1 MDPQENMN
9 NPQMNNQQAG
19 GQPMGGQQFGGQPMN
34 GQQFGGQPMGGQQFG
49 GQPMNGQQY
58 GQPMGGPQYGQ
69 PMGGQQYGQPMGGPQ
84 YGQPMGGPQYGQP
97 MGGQQYR
104 PQPNPVVTNCIQG
117 FLGLL
122 TSPADAIRNLMS
134 SANIATGSIFI
145 GLHAIVSFLFV
156 LISLAVI
163 GGKNLANPI
172 FYALIMVI
180 VLEFAVAG
188 VATLLIGIIFRGGVN
203 FNQAI
208 TATGIAAA
216 YGAVAV
222 AASCI
227 ISLLAALTEVR
238 AIGSFTDILYR
249 SIMFVGIM
257 LAIKAVMDVANLN
270 PNQKIIAAA
279 ATVLVCL
286 IVCVFL
292 DFLGGKIANGTTLSN
307 IQSVI
312 GNADQYHAW
321 YN

>member
-9 NPQMNNQQAG
+9 NPQMNNQQFG
-19 GQPMGGQQFGGQPMN
+19 GQPMNGQQYGQPMN
-34 GQQFGGQPMGGQQFG
+34 GQQFGGQPMGG
-49 GQPMNGQQY
+49 PQY

-188 VATLLIGIIFRGGVN
+188 VATLLIGIVFRGGVN

-208 TATGIAAA
+208 TATGIVAA

-238 AIGSFTDILYR
+238 AIGSFADILYR

-292 DFLGGKIANGTTLSN
+292 DFLGGKIADGTTISN

-312 GNADQYHAW
+312 GSADWYHSL
-321 YN
+321 YK

>member
-1 MDPQENMN
+1 MDPQGNMN
-9 NPQMNNQQAG
+9 NPQMNNQQFG
-19 GQPMGGQQFGGQPMN
+19 GQPMNGQQYRQPMN
-34 GQQFGGQPMGGQQFG
+34 GQQFGGQPMG
-49 GQPMNGQQY
+49 GQQY

-163 GGKNLANPI
+163 GAKHLANPI

-188 VATLLIGIIFRGGVN
+188 VATLLS
-203 FNQAI
+203 A
-208 TATGIAAA
+208 
-216 YGAVAV
+216 
-222 AASCI
+222 
-227 ISLLAALTEVR
+227 
-238 AIGSFTDILYR
+238 
-249 SIMFVGIM
+249 
-257 LAIKAVMDVANLN
+257 
-270 PNQKIIAAA
+270 
-279 ATVLVCL
+279 
-286 IVCVFL
+286 
-292 DFLGGKIANGTTLSN
+292 
-307 IQSVI
+307 
-312 GNADQYHAW
+312 
-321 YN
+321 

>member
-1 MDPQENMN
+1 MDPQGNMN
-9 NPQMNNQQAG
+9 NPQMNNQQFG
-19 GQPMGGQQFGGQPMN
+19 GQPMNGQQYGQPMGGQQFGGQPM
-34 GQQFGGQPMGGQQFG
+34 G
-49 GQPMNGQQY
+49 GQQY

-188 VATLLIGIIFRGGVN
+188 VATLLIGIVFRGGVN

-238 AIGSFTDILYR
+238 AIGSFADILYR

-292 DFLGGKIANGTTLSN
+292 DFLGGKIADGTTISN

-312 GNADQYHAW
+312 GSADWYHSL
-321 YN
+321 YK

>member
-1 MDPQENMN
+1 MDPQGNMN
-9 NPQMNNQQAG
+9 NPQMNNQQVG
-19 GQPMGGQQFGGQPMN
+19 GQPMGGPH
-34 GQQFGGQPMGGQQFG
+34 
-49 GQPMNGQQY
+49 
-58 GQPMGGPQYGQ
+58 
-69 PMGGQQYGQPMGGPQ
+69 
-84 YGQPMGGPQYGQP
+84 GQPMGGPQYGQP

-104 PQPNPVVTNCIQG
+104 PQPNPIVTNCIQG

-163 GGKNLANPI
+163 GVKHLANPI

-188 VATLLIGIIFRGGVN
+188 VATLLIGIVFRGGVN
-203 FNQAI
+203 FNQTI

-238 AIGSFTDILYR
+238 AIGSFADILYR

-292 DFLGGKIANGTTLSN
+292 DFLGGKIADGTTLSY
-307 IQSVI
+307 IQGVI
-312 GNADQYHAW
+312 GSADVVHAGDYSSLW
-321 YN
+321 KYLLY

>member
-1 MDPQENMN
+1 MDPQGNMN
-9 NPQMNNQQAG
+9 NPQMNNQQFG
-19 GQPMGGQQFGGQPMN
+19 GQPMNGQQYGQPMN
-34 GQQFGGQPMGGQQFG
+34 GQQFGGQPMG
-49 GQPMNGQQY
+49 GQQY

-163 GGKNLANPI
+163 GAKHLANPI

-208 TATGIAAA
+208 TATGIAAV

-238 AIGSFTDILYR
+238 AIGSFADILYR

-292 DFLGGKIANGTTLSN
+292 DFLGGKIADGTTISN

-312 GNADQYHAW
+312 GSADWYHSL
-321 YN
+321 YK

>member
-9 NPQMNNQQAG
+9 NPQMNNQQFG
-19 GQPMGGQQFGGQPMN
+19 GQPMNGQQYGQPMN
-34 GQQFGGQPMGGQQFG
+34 GQQFGGQPMG
-49 GQPMNGQQY
+49 GQQY

-163 GGKNLANPI
+163 GGKNLANSI

-188 VATLLIGIIFRGGVN
+188 VATLLIGIVFRGGVN

-238 AIGSFTDILYR
+238 AIGSFADILYR

-292 DFLGGKIANGTTLSN
+292 DFLGGKIANGTTISN

-312 GNADQYHAW
+312 GSADWYHSL
-321 YN
+321 YK

>member
-9 NPQMNNQQAG
+9 NPQMNNQQFG
-19 GQPMGGQQFGGQPMN
+19 GQPMNGQQYGQPMN
-34 GQQFGGQPMGGQQFG
+34 GQQFGGQPMGG
-49 GQPMNGQQY
+49 PQY

-122 TSPADAIRNLMS
+122 TSPVDAIRNLMS

-188 VATLLIGIIFRGGVN
+188 VATLLIGIVFRGGVN

-238 AIGSFTDILYR
+238 AIGSFADILYR

-292 DFLGGKIANGTTLSN
+292 DFLGGKIADGTTISN

-312 GNADQYHAW
+312 GSADWYHSL
-321 YN
+321 YK

>member
-1 MDPQENMN
+1 MDPQGNMN
-9 NPQMNNQQAG
+9 NPQMNNPQVGGQPMGGQQYG
-19 GQPMGGQQFGGQPMN
+19 QPMGGQQYGQPMGGQQFG
-34 GQQFGGQPMGGQQFG
+34 
-49 GQPMNGQQY
+49 

-69 PMGGQQYGQPMGGPQ
+69 PMGGQQYGQPMGGQ
-84 YGQPMGGPQYGQP
+84 QFGGQPMGGPQYGQP

-104 PQPNPVVTNCIQG
+104 SQPNPVVTNCIQG

-163 GGKNLANPI
+163 GAKHLANPI

-208 TATGIAAA
+208 TATGIAAV

-238 AIGSFTDILYR
+238 AIGSFADILYR

-257 LAIKAVMDVANLN
+257 LAIKAVMDVTNLN

-292 DFLGGKIANGTTLSN
+292 DFLGGKIADGTTISN

-312 GNADQYHAW
+312 GSADQYHAW
-321 YN
+321 YK

>member
-1 MDPQENMN
+1 MDPQGNMN
-9 NPQMNNQQAG
+9 NPQMNN
-19 GQPMGGQQFGGQPMN
+19 
-34 GQQFGGQPMGGQQFG
+34 QQFG

-58 GQPMGGPQYGQ
+58 GQPMNGQQFGGQ

-238 AIGSFTDILYR
+238 AIGSFADILYR

-292 DFLGGKIANGTTLSN
+292 DFLGGKIADGTTISN

-312 GNADQYHAW
+312 GSADWYHSL
-321 YN
+321 YK

>member
-9 NPQMNNQQAG
+9 NPQMNNQQFG
-19 GQPMGGQQFGGQPMN
+19 GQPMNGQQYGQPMN
-34 GQQFGGQPMGGQQFG
+34 GQQFGGQPMG
-49 GQPMNGQQY
+49 GQQY

-172 FYALIMVI
+172 FYVLIMVI

-188 VATLLIGIIFRGGVN
+188 VATLLIGIVFRGGVN

-238 AIGSFTDILYR
+238 AIGSFADILYR

-292 DFLGGKIANGTTLSN
+292 DFLGGKIADGTTISN

-312 GNADQYHAW
+312 GSADWYHSL
-321 YN
+321 YK

>member
-1 MDPQENMN
+1 MDPQGNMN
-9 NPQMNNQQAG
+9 NPQMNN
-19 GQPMGGQQFGGQPMN
+19 
-34 GQQFGGQPMGGQQFG
+34 QQFG

-58 GQPMGGPQYGQ
+58 GQPMNGQQSGGQPIGAQQYGQPTGGPQYGQ
-69 PMGGQQYGQPMGGPQ
+69 PMGGQ
-84 YGQPMGGPQYGQP
+84 QYGQP

-145 GLHAIVSFLFV
+145 GIHAIVSFLFV
-156 LISLAVI
+156 LISLAGI

-188 VATLLIGIIFRGGVN
+188 VATLLIGIVFRGGVN

-238 AIGSFTDILYR
+238 AIGSFADILYR
-249 SIMFVGIM
+249 SIMCVGIM

-292 DFLGGKIANGTTLSN
+292 DFLGGKIADGTTISN

-312 GNADQYHAW
+312 GSADWYHSL
-321 YN
+321 YK

>member
-9 NPQMNNQQAG
+9 NPQMNNQQFG
-19 GQPMGGQQFGGQPMN
+19 GQPMNGQQYGQPMN
-34 GQQFGGQPMGGQQFG
+34 GQQFGGQPMGG
-49 GQPMNGQQY
+49 PQY

-84 YGQPMGGPQYGQP
+84 YGQPMGGPRYGQP

-188 VATLLIGIIFRGGVN
+188 VATLLIGIVFRGGVN

-238 AIGSFTDILYR
+238 AIGSFADILYR

-292 DFLGGKIANGTTLSN
+292 DFLGGKIADGTTISN

-312 GNADQYHAW
+312 GSADWYHSL
-321 YN
+321 YK

>member
-9 NPQMNNQQAG
+9 NPQMNNQQ
-19 GQPMGGQQFGGQPMN
+19 
-34 GQQFGGQPMGGQQFG
+34 FG

-58 GQPMGGPQYGQ
+58 GQPMNGQQFGGQPMGGPQYGQ

-84 YGQPMGGPQYGQP
+84 YGQPMGGQQYGQP

-163 GGKNLANPI
+163 GGKNLANHI

-188 VATLLIGIIFRGGVN
+188 VATLLIGIVFRGGVN

-238 AIGSFTDILYR
+238 AIGSFADILYR

-292 DFLGGKIANGTTLSN
+292 DFLGGKIADGTTISN

-312 GNADQYHAW
+312 GSADWYHSL
-321 YN
+321 YK

>member
-9 NPQMNNQQAG
+9 NPQMNN
-19 GQPMGGQQFGGQPMN
+19 
-34 GQQFGGQPMGGQQFG
+34 QQFG

-58 GQPMGGPQYGQ
+58 GQPMNGQQFGGQPMGGPQYGQ
-69 PMGGQQYGQPMGGPQ
+69 PMGGPQYGQPIGGQQYGQPMGGPQ

-188 VATLLIGIIFRGGVN
+188 VATLLIGIVFRGGVN

-238 AIGSFTDILYR
+238 AIGSFADILYR

-292 DFLGGKIANGTTLSN
+292 DFLGGKIADGTTISN

-312 GNADQYHAW
+312 GSADWYHSL
-321 YN
+321 YK

>member
-9 NPQMNNQQAG
+9 NPQMNNQQFG
-19 GQPMGGQQFGGQPMN
+19 GQPMNGQQYGQPMN
-34 GQQFGGQPMGGQQFG
+34 GQQFGGQPMG
-49 GQPMNGQQY
+49 GQQY

-122 TSPADAIRNLMS
+122 TSPADAIRYLMS

-188 VATLLIGIIFRGGVN
+188 VATLLIGIVFRGGVN

-238 AIGSFTDILYR
+238 AIGSFADILYR

-292 DFLGGKIANGTTLSN
+292 DFLGGKIADGTTISN

-312 GNADQYHAW
+312 GSADWYHSL
-321 YN
+321 YK

>member
-1 MDPQENMN
+1 MDPQGNMN
-9 NPQMNNQQAG
+9 NPQMNNQQVG
-19 GQPMGGQQFGGQPMN
+19 GQPMGGQQYGQPMGGQQFGGQPM
-34 GQQFGGQPMGGQQFG
+34 GGP
-49 GQPMNGQQY
+49 QY

-188 VATLLIGIIFRGGVN
+188 VATLLIGIVFRGGVN

-238 AIGSFTDILYR
+238 AIGSFADILYR

-292 DFLGGKIANGTTLSN
+292 DFLGGKIADGTTISN

-312 GNADQYHAW
+312 GSADWYHSL
-321 YN
+321 YK

>member
-1 MDPQENMN
+1 MDPQGNMN
-9 NPQMNNQQAG
+9 NPQMNNQQFG
-19 GQPMGGQQFGGQPMN
+19 GQPMNGQQYGQPMN
-34 GQQFGGQPMGGQQFG
+34 GQQFGGQPMGGQQ
-49 GQPMNGQQY
+49 Y
-58 GQPMGGPQYGQ
+58 GQPMGGPQNGQ

-188 VATLLIGIIFRGGVN
+188 VATLLIGIVFRGGVN

-238 AIGSFTDILYR
+238 AIGSFADILYR

-292 DFLGGKIANGTTLSN
+292 DFLGGKIADGTTISN

-312 GNADQYHAW
+312 GSADWYHSL
-321 YN
+321 YK

>member
-9 NPQMNNQQAG
+9 NPQMNNQQFG
-19 GQPMGGQQFGGQPMN
+19 GQPMNGQQYGQPMGGQQFGGQPM
-34 GQQFGGQPMGGQQFG
+34 G
-49 GQPMNGQQY
+49 GQQY

-188 VATLLIGIIFRGGVN
+188 VATLLIGIVFRGGVN

-238 AIGSFTDILYR
+238 AIGSFADILYR

-292 DFLGGKIANGTTLSN
+292 DFLGGKIADGTTISN

-312 GNADQYHAW
+312 GSADWYHSL
-321 YN
+321 YK

>member
-1 MDPQENMN
+1 MDPQGNMN
-9 NPQMNNQQAG
+9 NPQMNNPQVGGQPMGGQQY
-19 GQPMGGQQFGGQPMN
+19 GQPMGGQQFGGQPM
-34 GQQFGGQPMGGQQFG
+34 GGP
-49 GQPMNGQQY
+49 QY

-188 VATLLIGIIFRGGVN
+188 VATLLIGIVFRGGVN

-238 AIGSFTDILYR
+238 AIGSFADILYR

-257 LAIKAVMDVANLN
+257 LAIKAVMDVTNLN

-292 DFLGGKIANGTTLSN
+292 DFLGGKIADGTTISN

-312 GNADQYHAW
+312 GSADWYHSL
-321 YN
+321 YK

>member
-9 NPQMNNQQAG
+9 NPQMNNQQFG
-19 GQPMGGQQFGGQPMN
+19 GQPMNGQQYGQPMN
-34 GQQFGGQPMGGQQFG
+34 GQQFGGQPMGGPQY
-49 GQPMNGQQY
+49 GQPMGGPQYGQPMGGPQY

-69 PMGGQQYGQPMGGPQ
+69 PMGGQ
-84 YGQPMGGPQYGQP
+84 QYGQP

-188 VATLLIGIIFRGGVN
+188 VATLLIGIVFRGGVN

-238 AIGSFTDILYR
+238 AIGSFADILYR

-292 DFLGGKIANGTTLSN
+292 DFLGGKIADGTTISN

-312 GNADQYHAW
+312 GSADWYHSL
-321 YN
+321 YK

>member
-9 NPQMNNQQAG
+9 NPQMNNQQFG
-19 GQPMGGQQFGGQPMN
+19 GQPMNGQQYGQPMN
-34 GQQFGGQPMGGQQFG
+34 GQQFGGQPMG
-49 GQPMNGQQY
+49 GQQY

-188 VATLLIGIIFRGGVN
+188 VATLLIGIVFRGGVN

-238 AIGSFTDILYR
+238 AIGSFADILYR

-292 DFLGGKIANGTTLSN
+292 DFLGGKIADGTTISN

-312 GNADQYHAW
+312 GSADWYHSL
-321 YN
+321 YK

>member
-9 NPQMNNQQAG
+9 NPQMNNQQ
-19 GQPMGGQQFGGQPMN
+19 
-34 GQQFGGQPMGGQQFG
+34 FG

-58 GQPMGGPQYGQ
+58 GQPMNGQQFGGQPMGGPQYGQ

-84 YGQPMGGPQYGQP
+84 YGQPMGGPQYGQPMGGQQYGQP

-188 VATLLIGIIFRGGVN
+188 VATLLIGIVFRGGVN

-238 AIGSFTDILYR
+238 AIGSFADILYR

-292 DFLGGKIANGTTLSN
+292 DFLGGKIADGTTISN

-312 GNADQYHAW
+312 GSADWYHSL
-321 YN
+321 YK

>member
-9 NPQMNNQQAG
+9 NPQMNN
-19 GQPMGGQQFGGQPMN
+19 
-34 GQQFGGQPMGGQQFG
+34 QQFG

-58 GQPMGGPQYGQ
+58 GQPMNGQQFGGQ

-84 YGQPMGGPQYGQP
+84 YGQPMGGPQYGQPMGGQQYGQP

-188 VATLLIGIIFRGGVN
+188 VATLLIGIVFRGGVN

-238 AIGSFTDILYR
+238 AIGSFADILYR

-292 DFLGGKIANGTTLSN
+292 DFLGGKIADGTTISN

-312 GNADQYHAW
+312 GSADWYHSL
-321 YN
+321 YK

>member
-9 NPQMNNQQAG
+9 NPQMNNQQFG
-19 GQPMGGQQFGGQPMN
+19 GQPMNGQQYGQPMN
-34 GQQFGGQPMGGQQFG
+34 GQQFGGQPMGG
-49 GQPMNGQQY
+49 PQY

-188 VATLLIGIIFRGGVN
+188 VATLLIGIVFRGGVN

-238 AIGSFTDILYR
+238 AIGSFADIIYR

-292 DFLGGKIANGTTLSN
+292 DFLGGKIADGTTISN

-312 GNADQYHAW
+312 GSADWYHSL
-321 YN
+321 YK

>member
-1 MDPQENMN
+1 MDPQGNMN
-9 NPQMNNQQAG
+9 NPQMNNQQFG
-19 GQPMGGQQFGGQPMN
+19 GQPMNGQQYGQPMN
-34 GQQFGGQPMGGQQFG
+34 GQQFGGQPMGG
-49 GQPMNGQQY
+49 PQY

-104 PQPNPVVTNCIQG
+104 QQPNPVVTNCIQG
-117 FLGLL
+117 FSGLL

-188 VATLLIGIIFRGGVN
+188 VATLLIGIVFRGGVN

-238 AIGSFTDILYR
+238 AIGSFADILYR

-292 DFLGGKIANGTTLSN
+292 DFLGGKIADGTTISN

-312 GNADQYHAW
+312 GSADWYHSL
-321 YN
+321 YK

>member
-9 NPQMNNQQAG
+9 NPQMNNQQFG
-19 GQPMGGQQFGGQPMN
+19 GQPMNGQQYGQPMN
-34 GQQFGGQPMGGQQFG
+34 GQQFGGQPMGG
-49 GQPMNGQQY
+49 PQY

-188 VATLLIGIIFRGGVN
+188 VATLLIGIVFRGGVN

-238 AIGSFTDILYR
+238 AIGSFADILYR

-292 DFLGGKIANGTTLSN
+292 DFLGGKIADGTTISN

-312 GNADQYHAW
+312 GSADWYHSL
-321 YN
+321 YK

>member
-9 NPQMNNQQAG
+9 NPQMNNQQFG
-19 GQPMGGQQFGGQPMN
+19 GQPMNGQQYGQPMN
-34 GQQFGGQPMGGQQFG
+34 GQQFGGQPMGG
-49 GQPMNGQQY
+49 PQY

-188 VATLLIGIIFRGGVN
+188 VATLLIGIVFRGGVN

-238 AIGSFTDILYR
+238 AIGSFADILYR

-312 GNADQYHAW
+312 GSADWYHSL
-321 YN
+321 YK

>member
-1 MDPQENMN
+1 MDPQGNMN
-9 NPQMNNQQAG
+9 NPQMNNPQVG
-19 GQPMGGQQFGGQPMN
+19 GQPMGGQ
-34 GQQFGGQPMGGQQFG
+34 
-49 GQPMNGQQY
+49 
-58 GQPMGGPQYGQ
+58 
-69 PMGGQQYGQPMGGPQ
+69 Q

-208 TATGIAAA
+208 TATGIAAV

-238 AIGSFTDILYR
+238 AIGSFADILYR

-257 LAIKAVMDVANLN
+257 LAIKAVMDVTNLN

-292 DFLGGKIANGTTLSN
+292 DFLGGKIADGTTISN

-312 GNADQYHAW
+312 GSADQYHAW

>member
-1 MDPQENMN
+1 MDPQGNMN
-9 NPQMNNQQAG
+9 NPQMNNQQFG
-19 GQPMGGQQFGGQPMN
+19 GQPMNGQQYGQPMN
-34 GQQFGGQPMGGQQFG
+34 GQQFGGQPMG
-49 GQPMNGQQY
+49 GQQY

-238 AIGSFTDILYR
+238 AIGSFADILYR

-292 DFLGGKIANGTTLSN
+292 DFLGGKIADGTTISN

-312 GNADQYHAW
+312 GSADWYHSL
-321 YN
+321 YK

>member
-9 NPQMNNQQAG
+9 NPQMNNQQF
-19 GQPMGGQQFGGQPMN
+19 GGQQMNGQQYGQPMN
-34 GQQFGGQPMGGQQFG
+34 GQQFGGQPMGG
-49 GQPMNGQQY
+49 PQY

-188 VATLLIGIIFRGGVN
+188 VATLLIGIVFRGGVN

-238 AIGSFTDILYR
+238 AIGSFADILYR

-292 DFLGGKIANGTTLSN
+292 DFLGGKIADGTTISN

-312 GNADQYHAW
+312 GSADWYHSL
-321 YN
+321 YK

>member
-1 MDPQENMN
+1 MDPQGNMN
-9 NPQMNNQQAG
+9 NPQMNN
-19 GQPMGGQQFGGQPMN
+19 
-34 GQQFGGQPMGGQQFG
+34 QQFG

-58 GQPMGGPQYGQ
+58 GQPMGGQQFGGQ

-188 VATLLIGIIFRGGVN
+188 VATLLIGIVFRGGVN

-238 AIGSFTDILYR
+238 AIGSFADILYR

-292 DFLGGKIANGTTLSN
+292 DFLGGKIADGTTISN

-312 GNADQYHAW
+312 GSADWYHSL
-321 YN
+321 YK

>member
-9 NPQMNNQQAG
+9 NPQMNN
-19 GQPMGGQQFGGQPMN
+19 QQFGGQPMN
-34 GQQFGGQPMGGQQFG
+34 GQQFGGQPMG
-49 GQPMNGQQY
+49 GQQY

-188 VATLLIGIIFRGGVN
+188 VATLLIGIVFRGGVN

-238 AIGSFTDILYR
+238 AIGSFADILYR

-292 DFLGGKIANGTTLSN
+292 DFLGGKIADGTTISN

-312 GNADQYHAW
+312 GSADWYHSL
-321 YN
+321 YK

>member
-9 NPQMNNQQAG
+9 NPQMNNQQFG
-19 GQPMGGQQFGGQPMN
+19 GQPMNGQQYGQPMN
-34 GQQFGGQPMGGQQFG
+34 GQQFGGQPMG
-49 GQPMNGQQY
+49 GQQY

-188 VATLLIGIIFRGGVN
+188 VATLLIGIVFRGGVN

-238 AIGSFTDILYR
+238 AIGSFADILYR

-312 GNADQYHAW
+312 GSADWYHSL
-321 YN
+321 YK

>member
-9 NPQMNNQQAG
+9 NPQMNNQQ
-19 GQPMGGQQFGGQPMN
+19 
-34 GQQFGGQPMGGQQFG
+34 FG

-58 GQPMGGPQYGQ
+58 GQPMNGQQFGGQPMGGPQYGQ

-188 VATLLIGIIFRGGVN
+188 VATLLIGIVFRGGVN

-238 AIGSFTDILYR
+238 AIGSFADILYR

-292 DFLGGKIANGTTLSN
+292 DFLGGKIADGTTISN

-312 GNADQYHAW
+312 GSADWYHSL
-321 YN
+321 YK

>member
-1 MDPQENMN
+1 MDPQGNMN
-9 NPQMNNQQAG
+9 NPQMNN
-19 GQPMGGQQFGGQPMN
+19 
-34 GQQFGGQPMGGQQFG
+34 QQFG

-58 GQPMGGPQYGQ
+58 GQPMNGQQFGGQPIGGQQYGQ

-188 VATLLIGIIFRGGVN
+188 VATLLIGIVFRGGVN

-238 AIGSFTDILYR
+238 AIGSFADILYR

-292 DFLGGKIANGTTLSN
+292 DFLGGKIADGTTISN

-312 GNADQYHAW
+312 GSADWYHSL
-321 YN
+321 YK

>member
-9 NPQMNNQQAG
+9 NPQMNNQQFG
-19 GQPMGGQQFGGQPMN
+19 GQPMNGQQYGQPMN
-34 GQQFGGQPMGGQQFG
+34 GQQFGGQPMG
-49 GQPMNGQQY
+49 GQQY

-188 VATLLIGIIFRGGVN
+188 VATLLIGIVFRGGVN

-238 AIGSFTDILYR
+238 AIGSFADILYR

-292 DFLGGKIANGTTLSN
+292 DFLGGKIANGTTISN

-312 GNADQYHAW
+312 GSADWYHSL
-321 YN
+321 YK

>member
-1 MDPQENMN
+1 MDPQGNMN
-9 NPQMNNQQAG
+9 NPQMNNQQFG
-19 GQPMGGQQFGGQPMN
+19 GQPMNGQQYGQPMN
-34 GQQFGGQPMGGQQFG
+34 GQQFGGQPMGG
-49 GQPMNGQQY
+49 PQY

-188 VATLLIGIIFRGGVN
+188 VATLLIGIVFRGGVN

-238 AIGSFTDILYR
+238 AIGSFADILYR

-292 DFLGGKIANGTTLSN
+292 DFLGGKIADGTTISN

-312 GNADQYHAW
+312 GSADWYHSL
-321 YN
+321 YK

>member
-1 MDPQENMN
+1 MDPQGNMN
-9 NPQMNNQQAG
+9 NPQMNN
-19 GQPMGGQQFGGQPMN
+19 
-34 GQQFGGQPMGGQQFG
+34 QQFG

-58 GQPMGGPQYGQ
+58 GQPMNGQQFGGQ
-69 PMGGQQYGQPMGGPQ
+69 PIGGQQYGQPMGGPQ

-188 VATLLIGIIFRGGVN
+188 VATLLIGIVFRGGVN

-238 AIGSFTDILYR
+238 AIGSFADILYR

-292 DFLGGKIANGTTLSN
+292 DFLGGKIADGTTISN

-312 GNADQYHAW
+312 GSADWYHSL
-321 YN
+321 YK